1 MSLEPFIYLVLFFL
15 VALFSVITQWLRRQ
29 IEATPAPE
37 AERPGRATFPSER
50 RIGPSKA
57 FVPVPPGALPEGLK
71 PSAVTTLGRMRR
83 RQPARLGSLQEVRR
97 GIILMT
103 ILDTC
108 RGLERPLARGRT
120 R

>member
-1 MSLEPFIYLVLFFL
+1 MSLEPFIYLVLFLL

-29 IEATPAPE
+29 IEATPAAE

-50 RIGPSKA
+50 RIVPSKA
-57 FVPVPPGALPEGLK
+57 VAPVPPGVLPEGIK

-83 RQPARLGSLQEVRR
+83 RHPAPLGSLQEVRR

-108 RGLERPLARGRT
+108 RGLERPLARERT